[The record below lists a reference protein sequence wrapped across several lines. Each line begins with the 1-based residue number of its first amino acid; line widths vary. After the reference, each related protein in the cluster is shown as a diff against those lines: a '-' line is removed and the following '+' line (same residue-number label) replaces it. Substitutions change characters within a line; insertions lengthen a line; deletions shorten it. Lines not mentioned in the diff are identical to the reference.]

1 MTIKMENLP
10 QKKENTFLEL
20 RKPTLK
26 AIDKRRQMLEIPEV
40 TKSLTSVEKYI
51 FEASTKTLISE
62 MSDFD
67 LVNETRNIFKFIAK
81 DVGYRIP
88 TDPTDWQYTCARLLK
103 YLKMYHSKLA
113 LSEIPLAFE
122 LSVNGDLD
130 QFLPKGKDDQPDKNH
145 YQEFNIDFFGK
156 IIKAYKEKQSTVI
169 HKATDNIP
177 LVEYIPSPEAS
188 NFYHNKTVNACK
200 ECFEAY
206 KEKGDLNLEGL
217 KSMFVWEWLQK
228 EILIKEP
235 NVTEEDREKAL
246 TDYLKKADLGLFN
259 RYTAA
264 VVKKEGINSKSLDF
278 DALEI
283 ARNNK
288 IKKTFDAMISKKID
302 ITKYLN
308 YKS

>member
-1 MTIKMENLP
+1 MENLP
-10 QKKENTFLEL
+10 QKKENIFLEL
-20 RKPTLK
+20 RKPGTK
-26 AIDKRRQMLEIPEV
+26 PIDKRREMLKIPEV
-40 TKSLTSVEKYI
+40 VKSLTSVEKYI

-62 MSDFD
+62 MSDSD
-67 LVNETRNIFKFIAK
+67 LVTETKNIFKFIAK
-81 DVGYRIP
+81 DVGFRIP
-88 TDPTDWQYTCARLLK
+88 TDSSDWQYICARLLK

-130 QFLPKGKDDQPDKNH
+130 QYLPKGKDDQPDKNH

-156 IIKAYKEKQSTVI
+156 ILKAYKEKQATII

-177 LVEYIPSPEAS
+177 LIEYIPTTEAS
-188 NFYHNKTVNACK
+188 NFYHNKSVDCCK
-200 ECFEAY
+200 ECFETY
-206 KEKGDLNLEGL
+206 KESGDLNLEGL

-235 NVTEEDREKAL
+235 KITEEDREKAL
-246 TDYLKKADLGLFN
+246 ADYLKKADLGLFN

-264 VVKKEGINSKSLDF
+264 VVKKEGVSSKSLDF
-278 DALEI
+278 SSQEI

-288 IKKTFDAMISKKID
+288 IKKTFDAMIAKEVD
-302 ITKYLN
+302 INKYLN